1 MYNQA
6 DLAGNRLPFF
16 SECPLPGAVGVNVF
30 AQSADFGFPEFFVNP
45 YVFPPIFL
53 IPHVFKFLNGLRLP
67 YTLVV
72 PDLCPRRFWW
82 PLLVTTCSSQHML
95 AAKGS
100 TGALLT
106 PSKNGLTDR
115 LPIPWDLWIFRIT
128 NRSIIS
134 HLESIHIQ

>member
-1 MYNQA
+1 MSPGYIEMYNEA
-6 DLAGNRLPFF
+6 YLAGNRLPFF

-30 AQSADFGFPEFFVNP
+30 AQSADFVFPEFFVTP

-128 NRSIIS
+128 N
-134 HLESIHIQ
+134 